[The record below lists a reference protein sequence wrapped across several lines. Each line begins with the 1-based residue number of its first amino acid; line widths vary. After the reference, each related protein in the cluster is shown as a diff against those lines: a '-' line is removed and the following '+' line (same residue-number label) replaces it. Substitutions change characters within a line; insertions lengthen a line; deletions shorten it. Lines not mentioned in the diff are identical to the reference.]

1 MKTRTTSNV
10 FISVAI
16 VVCLSGCQSMYYAP
30 NAQNVPM
37 FKEKNEMRVS
47 AAYTRIGDGADVPID
62 GFEIQ
67 SAYAI
72 GKHFAIMANGSKA
85 GGTGSSY
92 SYDNGEKSQK
102 TNLVEFGVGFFSPF
116 HKDKLV
122 FETYGGFGGGKI
134 ENHFK
139 DASDPSYDI
148 NSIIHFN
155 RLFIQPSIAFSSPY
169 FGAAFSMRAA
179 VLVYDQKPEIS
190 LGTSY
195 FLVEP
200 CFTIRAG
207 WKGFK
212 FQSQLQLSNN
222 LTDLS
227 FPQYHFN
234 FNTGICLTLP
244 VKKTAK

>member
-1 MKTRTTSNV
+1 MKTPTTSNV

-37 FKEKNEMRVS
+37 FKEKNEVRIS
-47 AAYTRIGDGADVPID
+47 AAYSRTGELSDAPID

-67 SAYAI
+67 SAYAA
-72 GKHFAIMANGSKA
+72 GKHFALMMNGSKA
-85 GGTGSSY
+85 VSTENTY
-92 SYDNGEKSQK
+92 AYDAGERHQK
-102 TNLVEFGVGFFSPF
+102 TNLIEFGAGYFKPF

-122 FETYGGFGGGKI
+122 VEAYGGFGGGKF
-134 ENHFK
+134 ENHYK
-139 DASDPSYDI
+139 DENDPSYNI
-148 NSIIHFN
+148 NSIVHFK
-155 RLFIQPSIAFSSPY
+155 RLFVQPSIAFSMPY
-169 FGAAFSMRAA
+169 LGVAFSMRAA
-179 VLVYDQKPEIS
+179 LLLYDQKPEVS
-190 LGTSY
+190 LNTSY

-212 FQSQLQLSNN
+212 IQSQLQFSNN
-222 LTDLS
+222 VTDPG
-227 FPQYHFN
+227 FPQHHFN

-244 VKKTAK
+244 VKKTAE